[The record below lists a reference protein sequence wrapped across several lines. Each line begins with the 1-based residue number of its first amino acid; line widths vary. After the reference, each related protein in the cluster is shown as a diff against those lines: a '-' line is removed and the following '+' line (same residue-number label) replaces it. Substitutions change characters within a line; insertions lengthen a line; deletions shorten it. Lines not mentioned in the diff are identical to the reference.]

1 MADLIDRQAA
11 LDALM
16 DAFCDTMIE
25 SICKD
30 TIEALPSAQPNREY
44 IGQIKWERDTAIQQL
59 KELGYGFG
67 EKIRTDVDTIS
78 RQAAIAVADSSDCV
92 GLSVEDVKKVTD
104 EVVKGLKRLP
114 SVQIDREKVD
124 SLLYNIYQL
133 QGTNLSASGVVAK
146 KYYIGQLYEMLYGE
160 GEKPT
165 WM

>member
-1 MADLIDRQAA
+1 MDLID
-11 LDALM
+11 
-16 DAFCDTMIE
+16 
-25 SICKD
+25 
-30 TIEALPSAQPNREY
+30 
-44 IGQIKWERDTAIQQL
+44 
-59 KELGYGFG
+59 
-67 EKIRTDVDTIS
+67 
-78 RQAAIAVADSSDCV
+78 RQAAIAVADYSDYV

-133 QGTNLSASGVVAK
+133 QGTNLSVSGVVAK